1 MGRRIS
7 RCLLAAAS
15 LTLTLTLPPAATA
28 GEPAA
33 RYVGSQVCA
42 PCHAGQHERFMR
54 YSKKAHSSK
63 NLRLMAKG
71 LSDQELTSCYGC
83 HTTGY
88 GRPGGFTDFTAT
100 PQLADAGCE
109 VCHGPGSD
117 HADAGGDP
125 KLIRSKLAMAM
136 CEGCHNAERVRT
148 FNFKPM
154 LFAGAH

>member
-1 MGRRIS
+1 MQRRMLY
-7 RCLLAAAS
+7 CLLAGA
-15 LTLTLTLPPAATA
+15 TLLLVCPGQGPAAEA
-28 GEPAA
+28 PAV
-33 RYVGSQVCA
+33 YVGSDACA
-42 PCHAGQHERFMR
+42 PCHAGQHERFLR

-71 LSDQELTSCYGC
+71 LTDQELTSCFGC

-88 GRPGGFTDFTAT
+88 GRPGGFTDFAAT

-109 VCHGPGSD
+109 VCHGPGSA
-117 HADAGGDP
+117 HADAGGDAT
-125 KLIRSKLAMAM
+125 LIRAKLAMSM
-136 CEGCHNAERVRT
+136 CESCHNAERVRT

>member
-1 MGRRIS
+1 MGRRII
-7 RCLLAAAS
+7 RTLLAVAA
-15 LTLTLTLPPAATA
+15 LALPLAAKA
-28 GEPAA
+28 EEPAA
-33 RYVGSQVCA
+33 RYVGSEVCA

-88 GRPGGFTDFTAT
+88 GRPGGFTNFTAT

-109 VCHGPGSD
+109 VCHGPGSL
-117 HADAGGDP
+117 HAASGDP
-125 KLIRSKLAMAM
+125 AAIKGRLSLAD
-136 CEGCHNAERVRT
+136 CDPCHNDPRVHS
-148 FNFKPM
+148 FGYKP
-154 LFAGAH
+154 LLNAGAH

>member
-1 MGRRIS
+1 MGRRIN
-7 RCLLAAAS
+7 RCLLAAA
-15 LTLTLTLPPAATA
+15 TLTLTLALPPAAKA

-100 PQLADAGCE
+100 PQLADGGCE
-109 VCHGPGSD
+109 VCHGPGSV
-117 HADAGGDP
+117 HAASGDP
-125 KLIRSKLAMAM
+125 AAIKGRLTLAD
-136 CEGCHNAERVRT
+136 CDPCHNDPRVHS
-148 FNFKPM
+148 FGYKP
-154 LFAGAH
+154 LLRAGAH